1 MGKTITAIALAITLL
16 FSTNGMGMA
25 IADSAKGEAKV
36 TTKSLNVREQPSA
49 DAKILYTLARDN
61 VVTLLDTA
69 NKDWYQVSY
78 KGKAGYVAAEYV
90 VVIKE
95 PTGSAASSGLKQTD
109 STAAPSPADAQ
120 GTPIDAE
127 VYDFLVSMGY
137 QAGDA
142 VSIYHNG
149 QSMSFIMPGSPV
161 MGQASALPSSPIISG
176 ASAPIQAPSALV
188 PPAITATG
196 SQPVFISTNQDG
208 ESVITYA
215 DGTNSLMQGQTRNAA
230 AFLNMG
236 DSGSQVTQ
244 LQTALFALGC
254 FNQQPTGYFGEVTRA
269 SVQAYQATRGLPLTA
284 DVSEELYIAIVSE
297 GLGAQY
303 APQMTTPAPSRAAV
317 EMATWN
323 EVNAF
328 WKPGVVARVTDV
340 RSGVSWNFKRWAGSK
355 HADVEP
361 LTATDTALMTQA
373 YGGKIDYI
381 RHPLWVELDGRVFAA
396 SLYGEPHSTDT
407 ISDNNFRGQCC
418 IHFVNSRTHDSDR
431 VDADHQ
437 AAIREAYNAAQ
448 R

>member
-1 MGKTITAIALAITLL
+1 MKRTEPRIGKIITAIALAITLL
-16 FSTNGMGMA
+16 LSTNGITMA
-25 IADSAKGEAKV
+25 FADSAKGEAKV

-49 DAKILYTLARDN
+49 DAGILYTLARDN
-61 VVTLLDTA
+61 VVTLLDTS

-78 KGKAGYVAAEYV
+78 KGKVGFVAAEFV
-90 VVIKE
+90 AIVKE
-95 PTGSAASSGLKQTD
+95 PTGSAASSPLQQTD
-109 STAAPSPADAQ
+109 STVGSSQQDVPSA
-120 GTPIDAE
+120 PIDAE
-127 VYDFLVSMGY
+127 IYDFLVSMGY
-137 QAGDA
+137 QAGDP

-149 QSMSFIMPGSPV
+149 QSMSFIMPGT
-161 MGQASALPSSPIISG
+161 
-176 ASAPIQAPSALV
+176 SAPIQAPSALV
-188 PPAITATG
+188 PPTINANG
-196 SQPVFISTNQDG
+196 SAPVFIATNPAGD
-208 ESVITYA
+208 SVITYA
-215 DGTNSLMQGQTRNAA
+215 DGSNSLMQGESMNHSGSGT
-230 AFLNMG
+230 AFLKMG

-269 SVQAYQATRGLPLTA
+269 SVQAYQATRNLPLTT
-284 DVSEELYIAIVSE
+284 DVAEELYIAIVAE

-303 APQMTTPAPSRAAV
+303 APQMTTPTPSRAVV
-317 EMATWN
+317 EMATWS

-328 WKPGVVARVTDV
+328 WKPGVVAKVTDV
-340 RSGVSWNFKRWAGSK
+340 RTGISWNFKRWAGSK

-381 RHPLWVELDGRVFAA
+381 RHPLWVELDGRIFAA

-407 ISDNNFRGQCC
+407 IPDNNFRGQCC
-418 IHFVNSRTHDSDR
+418 VHFVNSKTHDSDR